1 MVRKKEH
8 LFDYLDSK
16 NIEILA
22 LMRNHHTYSELLR
35 KSALTPSNFSNRIN
49 RLIGFGLINIEYDMG
64 KRRPKYRLTKL
75 GEEILKHFEEMEKLI
90 VECGS

>member
-16 NIEILA
+16 NIELLA

-35 KSALTPSNFSNRIN
+35 KSSLTPSNFSNRVN
-49 RLIGFGLINIEYDMG
+49 RLIRFGLIKIEYDMM
-64 KRRPKYRLTKL
+64 KRRPKYGLTKL
-75 GEEILKHFEEMEKLI
+75 GEKILKHFEEMEKLLPV
-90 VECGS
+90 VEG